1 VLRPAVVT
9 ASALAATMAV
19 TGCNATKRELT
30 VVFVNG
36 ASAAQQESALRVC
49 TGAAPHTSPEPLPT
63 PGGRFKSP
71 GIRFRI
77 DSADD
82 RDIARLEAC
91 LEKQP
96 GVRGF
101 QDSADSS

>member
-1 VLRPAVVT
+1 MLRPAVV
-9 ASALAATMAV
+9 AAAVLAAAVAV

-30 VVFVNG
+30 VVFGTG
-36 ASAAQQESALRVC
+36 ASRTQQESALHAC
-49 TGAAPHTSPEPLPT
+49 AGAAPHTSPEPLPT
-63 PGGRFKSP
+63 PGGRFTSP

-77 DSADD
+77 DHADD
-82 RDIARLEAC
+82 RDIARLESC